1 MPPMPYS
8 RSLTPGPL
16 VLLRS
21 INSTPASSS
30 ARMSAA
36 MLFGCESKLAYRRGG
51 LAVCGG
57 ATNAMIVAIGIA
69 AASRV

>member
-30 ARMSAA
+30 ARMSPA
-36 MLFGCESKLAYRRGG
+36 MLFGCESKLACRRGG
-51 LAVCGG
+51 LAVCDG
-57 ATNAMIVAIGIA
+57 ATNAMIVALGI